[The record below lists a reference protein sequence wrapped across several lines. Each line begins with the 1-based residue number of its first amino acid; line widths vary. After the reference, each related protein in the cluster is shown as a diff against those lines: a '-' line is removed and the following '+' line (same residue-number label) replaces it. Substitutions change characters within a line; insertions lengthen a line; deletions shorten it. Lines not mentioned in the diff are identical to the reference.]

1 MQDSLRIEGLS
12 FSYSGNLADAVF
24 REVNLFVEPGSV
36 FCLLGPNGT
45 GKSTLLKCISGLLY
59 PGKGRVLVHGR
70 DISLLRAADVARELG
85 YVPQSQV
92 SAFPFLVED
101 IVVMGRA
108 PHLNVFASPKPR
120 DVQIAYDSM
129 ETVGIVS
136 LAKRP
141 CTNLSG
147 GEWQLTLIA
156 RALAQEPRIMVLDEP
171 TSHLDMGN
179 QMKILRVVQGLAE
192 RGLAIIMA
200 SHFPDHAFL
209 LASQVAI
216 LNYGRIVQQGSPEE
230 VITDDNMCDT
240 YGVDVKV
247 LYVGEG
253 VDRKACFPSHRSG
266 LQPSTDREPNT
277 QNILSKSHKERQ

>member
-1 MQDSLRIEGLS
+1 MMLNGLCIEGLS
-12 FSYSGNLADAVF
+12 FSYSVSLTDAVF
-24 REVNLFVEPGSV
+24 REVNLSVGPGSV

-45 GKSTLLKCISGLLY
+45 GKSTLLKCISGLLH
-59 PGKGRVLVHGR
+59 PGQGRILVHGN
-70 DISLLRAADVARELG
+70 DISLLRAADIAKELG

-108 PHLNVFASPKPR
+108 PHLNVFASPSTR
-120 DVQIAYDSM
+120 DIQIARDSM
-129 ETVGIVS
+129 ETVGIIA

-141 CTNLSG
+141 CTTLSG

-156 RALAQEPRIMVLDEP
+156 RALAQGPRIMVLDEP

-192 RGLAIIMA
+192 KGLAIIMA

-209 LASQVAI
+209 LASEVAI
-216 LNYGRIVQQGSPEE
+216 LNHGHIVQQGLPDK
-230 VITDDNMCDT
+230 VITDDNMRDT

-247 LYVGEG
+247 LHIGEG
-253 VDRKACFPSHRSG
+253 VDRKACFPTLRNR
-266 LQPSTDREPNT
+266 LQPSDD
-277 QNILSKSHKERQ
+277 

>member
-1 MQDSLRIEGLS
+1 MQNGLRIEGLS
-12 FSYSGNLADAVF
+12 FSYSGDPGDAVF
-24 REVNLFVEPGSV
+24 REVNLSVEHGSI

-45 GKSTLLKCISGLLY
+45 GKSTLLKCISGLLH
-59 PGKGRVLVHGR
+59 PGQGRVLVHGN
-70 DISLLRAADVARELG
+70 DISLLRAADLAQELG

-108 PHLNVFASPKPR
+108 PHLSVFESPKPR

-129 ETVGIVS
+129 ETVGVVS

-141 CTNLSG
+141 CTTLSG

-179 QMKILRVVQGLAE
+179 QMKILHVVQGLAE

-209 LASQVAI
+209 VASQTAI
-216 LNYGRIVQQGSPEE
+216 LNNGRIVQQGLPED
-230 VITDDNMCDT
+230 VITDNNMRNT
-240 YGVDVKV
+240 YGVDIKV
-247 LYVGEG
+247 LYIGEG
-253 VDRKACFPSHRSG
+253 INRKACFPSLRNKP
-266 LQPSTDREPNT
+266 QPSTD
-277 QNILSKSHKERQ
+277 